1 MPYLIKS
8 SICGSEDSERS
19 GTSEVLHHA
28 SGLQGGVEG
37 GEVLVFGDQGGHA
50 LPGLID
56 DSRGLGGG
64 AGDGVDIWS
73 AEVVSLVRSGRSDR
87 QVVVE
92 ASDWSGVV
100 GENSLGRQEWVEGL
114 QTGVSSSRIIILM
127 GSHIITGAVKHKTL
141 RYLNP
146 RLTLCLNW
154 SALQR
159 ERSPLDR
166 DERPQ
171 RFPLDRARSVM
182 DGVVD
187 GVMRHRLD
195 RLYGLHGLYGLY
207 GLYQRLGVMSMRSG
221 WLSMVGPVGGVLSMM
236 GSMGGLFSMMLAM
249 VGVIVVVVMI
259 VTISRDQREHH

>member
-1 MPYLIKS
+1 
-8 SICGSEDSERS
+8 
-19 GTSEVLHHA
+19 
-28 SGLQGGVEG
+28 
-37 GEVLVFGDQGGHA
+37 VLVLGDQGGHA

-73 AEVVSLVRSGRSDR
+73 AEVVSLVRSGRSDG

-100 GENSLGRQEWVEGL
+100 GENSLGRQEWVEG
-114 QTGVSSSRIIILM
+114 
-127 GSHIITGAVKHKTL
+127 
-141 RYLNP
+141 
-146 RLTLCLNW
+146 LNW

-182 DGVVD
+182 DGVMD

-221 WLSMVGPVGGVLSMM
+221 WLSMVGPMGGVLSMM

-249 VGVIVVVVMI
+249 VGMVVVVVMI